1 MKGEKVI
8 EEDMILE
15 KIDKKLRRIR
25 IKNGE
30 KVIMQ
35 EKVGFI

>member
-1 MKGEKVI
+1 MILKRMKGEKVI

-30 KVIMQ
+30 KVIM
-35 EKVGFI
+35 